1 LKASARTA
9 IQCLADCELI
19 KTRRADHSLRKRTS
33 ASGVF
38 SKRTALDPFSFL
50 VTSIAGW
57 INQHQHDVINY
68 LIEENRVL
76 RAQIGNRRLRFRDD
90 QRQRLAVKAKKLGR
104 KILAQIATVVAPETL
119 LAWHRKLI
127 ANKYDGSAQRSVG
140 RPRTDADIAALVTR
154 MAEENR
160 NWGYRRI
167 QGALANLGHLL
178 AHNTVANI
186 LRRHGIEPAPER
198 IRKTTWKEFLNS
210 HWDQIVASD
219 FFTIEV
225 WTPTG
230 LQRFVVLFFMELS
243 TRRVEIGGIASRA
256 NGLWMAQIARN
267 VTDGVDGF
275 FKGKRYL
282 IHDRDPLYTRE
293 FLSMLADVGIESVKL
308 PPRSPNLN
316 AYAERFVKTIKESCL
331 ERMIFFGEDSL
342 RNAVREF
349 VEHYHLERNHQG
361 LGNALIVPIKTTHEI
376 TGSVQCRQRLGGLLN
391 YYYRKAA

>member
-1 LKASARTA
+1 MRTA
-9 IQCLADCELI
+9 
-19 KTRRADHSLRKRTS
+19 
-33 ASGVF
+33 F
-38 SKRTALDPFSFL
+38 DPFSFL

-76 RAQIGNRRLRFRDD
+76 REQIGNRRLRFSDD
-90 QRQRLAVKAKKLGR
+90 QRRRLAVKAKKLGR
-104 KILAQIATVVAPETL
+104 RILAQVATVVVPETL
-119 LAWHRKLI
+119 LSWHRKLI

-140 RPRTDADIAALVTR
+140 RPRTDADIAALAIR

-178 AHNTVANI
+178 AHNTVADI

-275 FKGKRYL
+275 LKGKRYL

-331 ERMIFFGEDSL
+331 ERMIFFGEDAL

-349 VEHYHLERNHQG
+349 LEHYHLERNHQG

-376 TGSVQCRQRLGGLLN
+376 TAPVQCRQRLGGLLN
-391 YYYRKAA
+391 YYYREAA